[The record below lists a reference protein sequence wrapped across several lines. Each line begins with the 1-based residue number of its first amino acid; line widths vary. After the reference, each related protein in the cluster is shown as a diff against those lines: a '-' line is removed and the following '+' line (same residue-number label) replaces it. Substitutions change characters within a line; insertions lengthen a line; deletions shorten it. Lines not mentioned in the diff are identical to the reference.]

1 LACECVWEKVVWEE
15 DEGTS
20 ETDGSRRMT
29 MLFTR
34 LRVLLSPRVS
44 TCVSFPLP
52 LVFTSM
58 SSIPS
63 SSSSVANH
71 SNPSLYGLA
80 SGDPF
85 RLSMLSSRRGARRAG

>member
-1 LACECVWEKVVWEE
+1 ME

-34 LRVLLSPRVS
+34 RRVLPFPCVF

-58 SSIPS
+58 SEPS
-63 SSSSVANH
+63 SSSSAANH
-71 SNPSLYGLA
+71 SKPSLYGLA

-85 RLSMLSSRRGARRAG
+85 RLSMLSSRRGARRVG